1 MTETTLTIGAI
12 ALELGIP
19 VGLLIFMALRPR
31 VRPRAI
37 VILGALFPALCLY
50 GAIAVS
56 YLISRE
62 KSDIFAFYAMWVMTF
77 APYLAVALGGL
88 ALSFLRSPTNYWA
101 RFGLGVLTTPAAYIA
116 FVLVAKVIPWRAA

>member
-1 MTETTLTIGAI
+1 MTDITLTIGAL

-50 GAIAVS
+50 GAIAIS
-56 YLISRE
+56 YLISRG
-62 KSDIFAFYAMWVMTF
+62 KSDMFAFYAMWVMTF

-88 ALSFLRSPTNYWA
+88 ALSFLRRPTNHWA
-101 RFGLGVLTTPAAYIA
+101 RFGLGVLTTPVAYMA
-116 FVLVAKVIPWRAA
+116 FVLVAKVISWQPA

>member
-19 VGLLIFMALRPR
+19 VGLLVFIALNPR
-31 VRPRAI
+31 VRPTAI

-56 YLISRE
+56 YLISRG
-62 KSDIFAFYAMWVMTF
+62 KSDIFAYYAMWVMTF
-77 APYLAVALGGL
+77 MPYLVVALGGL
-88 ALSFLRSPTNYWA
+88 ALSLLRMPLNYWA
-101 RFGLGVLTTPAAYIA
+101 RFGLGMLTTPVAYIV
-116 FVLVAKVIPWRAA
+116 FVLVAKVVPWRAE